1 MKQKIA
7 AGCGIGAVI
16 FFATSGLFE
25 WFTKIFVWLIT
36 IDSKTPTIS
45 VVGQIFVKYSTW
57 IITFRLIKKLFKAI
71 GWYDSDAMKMVY
83 FAISTLV
90 SFALSYVIMIFEKYI
105 LWIALGILIIILL
118 VIGIGLTLYFV
129 NKKRTKKSEILNEN

>member
-1 MKQKIA
+1 MKKKIA
-7 AGCGIGAVI
+7 AFVGLCAVL
-16 FFATSGLFE
+16 FFVTSGLFE

-57 IITFRLIKKLFKAI
+57 IITFRLVKKLFKAI

-105 LWIALGILIIILL
+105 LWIALGFICLIVILII
-118 VIGIGLTLYFV
+118 LYIISVV
-129 NKKRTKKSEILNEN
+129 NDKKKSKI